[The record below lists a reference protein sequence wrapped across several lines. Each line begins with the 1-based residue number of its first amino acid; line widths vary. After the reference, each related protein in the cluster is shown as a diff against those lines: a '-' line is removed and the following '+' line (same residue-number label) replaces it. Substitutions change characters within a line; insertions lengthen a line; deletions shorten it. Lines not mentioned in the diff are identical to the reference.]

1 VHAPDEPPLP
11 LTFTKTSPTVV
22 DLADDERELVDTTFD
37 DLDDPDGLLLPG
49 AGNGY
54 RAELLDDEAL
64 DLLGDIDEEPA
75 EIVDDAVLL
84 PGDSGYAAR
93 GDSRIVDAHDDGWTG
108 GGSLGDQFDARSG
121 DRGRGQPADRRG
133 RRSGETV
140 AERFGNRTGD
150 RDRDG
155 GRRGETVG
163 DRFGDRAG
171 GRSDDSDVDSGDGRV
186 HRGERVGDLRPGD
199 RAGTGGRTRR

>member
-1 VHAPDEPPLP
+1 
-11 LTFTKTSPTVV
+11 V
-22 DLADDERELVDTTFD
+22 DLGDDDRELVDTTFD

-84 PGDSGYAAR
+84 PGDGGYAAR
-93 GDSRIVDAHDDGWTG
+93 GDSRIVDAHDDAWT
-108 GGSLGDQFDARSG
+108 GGSLGDQFDGRSG
-121 DRGRGQPADRRG
+121 DRGRG

-163 DRFGDRAG
+163 DRFGDRAS
-171 GRSDDSDVDSGDGRV
+171 GRSDDRDVDSGDGRV